1 MFKNNIYNFAK
12 TQGIE
17 VSHNSVDIDAI
28 LENSEL
34 NSVLTRDLLRDLSE
48 EIVGSLK
55 TVSFST
61 DLIAEYCSKLIE
73 YRFIDK
79 IFQLQ
84 KGKHVRWIRKQP
96 PSTKYSVAPILTNG
110 GIVMDIKFT
119 NKGISILCKNKDRF
133 IQYNFDDCLTYQK
146 LSPDELMVV
155 GCMKLVDS

>member
-1 MFKNNIYNFAK
+1 MLRFAK

-17 VSHNSVDIDAI
+17 VPNNSVDIDAI
-28 LENSEL
+28 LENSNV

-48 EIVGSLK
+48 EIVESLK
-55 TVSFST
+55 TIFTST
-61 DLIAEYCSKLIE
+61 DLMAEYCSKLVE

-84 KGKHVRWIRKQP
+84 KGKHIRWIRKQIQP
-96 PSTKYSVAPILTNG
+96 TKHSVAPILTNG

-119 NKGISILCKNKDRF
+119 NKGVSILCKNKDRF

-155 GCMKLVDS
+155 GCIKLADS